1 MAVYR
6 EKVNFAHRINTF
18 HRKNV
23 HKSTPI
29 FTLMKKTLISLAAA
43 VVVAICAAVPAS
55 AQFKFGA
62 KVGMTVNSLHF
73 NKSVFD
79 SDNQSGFTGGLML
92 QFIAPAL
99 NIGFDAS
106 LMYVRRNLEA
116 EYSYDNLSTD
126 IVSHRD
132 YIEIPINLKYMIGLP
147 GIGKIV
153 SPFVTTGPSFAFL
166 TSRTGINDALK
177 NKTFDVAWNF
187 GFGLQVINKIQ
198 VAASYGLGLSNSVV
212 NRLSGGEL
220 SNVSI
225 DGKTRCWTITAA
237 YLF

>member
-1 MAVYR
+1 
-6 EKVNFAHRINTF
+6 
-18 HRKNV
+18 
-23 HKSTPI
+23 
-29 FTLMKKTLISLAAA
+29 MKKSFITLAAA
-43 VVVAICAAVPAS
+43 VIMVICAAVPAS
-55 AQFKFGA
+55 AQFKFGP
-62 KVGMTVNSLHF
+62 KIGMTVNSLHF

-79 SDNQSGFTGGLML
+79 SDNQTGFTGGLML
-92 QFIAPAL
+92 QFIAPVA
-99 NIGFDAS
+99 NVGFDAS
-106 LMYVRRNLEA
+106 VMYVRRNLDA
-116 EYSYDNLSTD
+116 QYNSDNLSTD

-166 TSRTGINDALK
+166 TSRTGINEALK

-187 GFGLQVINKIQ
+187 GFGLQLVQKVQ

-212 NRLSGGEL
+212 NRLSDGAL
-220 SNVSI
+220 KNVDI

>member
-1 MAVYR
+1 MR
-6 EKVNFAHRINTF
+6 KKGIFAHWINTIC
-18 HRKNV
+18 RRNV
-23 HKSTPI
+23 HKSTL
-29 FTLMKKTLISLAAA
+29 FTLMKKTLFSLAAA
-43 VVVAICAAVPAS
+43 FIVAICAAVPAQ
-55 AQFKFGA
+55 AQFKIGP
-62 KVGMTVNSLHF
+62 KVGLTVNSLHF

-92 QFIAPAL
+92 QFIAPVVNL
-99 NIGFDAS
+99 GFDAS
-106 LMYVRRNLEA
+106 VMYVRRNLEA
-116 EYSYDNLSTD
+116 QYDYDNQTAG

-177 NKTFDVAWNF
+177 NKTFDMAWNF
-187 GFGLQVINKIQ
+187 GFGLEVIQKIQ
-198 VAASYGLGLSNSVV
+198 IAASYGLGLSNSVV
-212 NRLSGGEL
+212 DTLTGGEFKDV
-220 SNVSI
+220 NI